1 MGKGRLGSRSWLWWS
16 ACGSGLES
24 VLNGYLLLGH
34 PPGAMVFDAQLT
46 VTTVTALGA
55 RS

>member
-16 ACGSGLES
+16 ACGFGLES
-24 VLNGYLLLGH
+24 VLNEYLLLGH
-34 PPGAMVFDAQLT
+34 PPGGMVFDAQLT
-46 VTTVTALGA
+46 VTTVAALGV